1 MGEKRMTNG
10 EQRLGRTKLLPFTL
24 SPLAIY
30 GVGYGTKI
38 WNGIAATALPSIS
51 PVSMNTGPNE

>member
-10 EQRLGRTKLLPFTL
+10 EWRLERTKPLTYTLFTARHL
-24 SPLAIY
+24 RC
-30 GVGYGTKI
+30 GYGTKI
-38 WNGIAATALPSIS
+38 WNGIAATALPSTS